1 MKKNQD
7 YKNAALAALKG
18 NWAPSLVATIVL
30 VAIMYVIMGPYV
42 AAYTLNSENLNPD
55 TLALIGGCSMF
66 MYLGLIFLFFPL
78 DVGYTNAF
86 NALYVE
92 DDDRITGNTF
102 RDSFGQYLKNV
113 WAMFLMVLF
122 VSLWSMLLLIPGIVK
137 AYSYAM
143 LPYILKDN
151 PELSAMDAIRLSS
164 KMMKG
169 HKFDLFYLQLS
180 FIGWAILA
188 VLTGG
193 IGLLWLQP
201 YMMTTQASFYQDIKK
216 DFISTNIN
224 N

>member
-30 VAIMYVIMGPYV
+30 VAIMYVIMVPYV
-42 AAYTLNSENLNPD
+42 TAYVLNIENLNPD
-55 TLALIGGCSMF
+55 TLALIGGCSIF

-92 DDDRITGNTF
+92 GDDRITGNTF

>member
-30 VAIMYVIMGPYV
+30 VAIMYVIMVPYV
-42 AAYTLNSENLNPD
+42 TAYVLNIENLNPD
-55 TLALIGGCSMF
+55 TLAVIGGCSIF

-92 DDDRITGNTF
+92 GDDRITGNTF

>member
-1 MKKNQD
+1 MRKNQD

-30 VAIMYVIMGPYV
+30 VAIMYVIMVPYV
-42 AAYTLNSENLNPD
+42 TAYVLNIENLNPD

-92 DDDRITGNTF
+92 GDDRITGNTF

>member
-30 VAIMYVIMGPYV
+30 VAIMYVIMVPYMT
-42 AAYTLNSENLNPD
+42 AYVLNIENLNPD
-55 TLALIGGCSMF
+55 TLAVIGGCSIF

-92 DDDRITGNTF
+92 GDDRITGNTF

-151 PELSAMDAIRLSS
+151 PEISAMDAIRLSS

>member
-30 VAIMYVIMGPYV
+30 VAIMYVIMVPYV
-42 AAYTLNSENLNPD
+42 TAYVLNIENLNPD

-92 DDDRITGNTF
+92 GDDRITGNTF
-102 RDSFGQYLKNV
+102 RDAFGQYLKNV

>member
-30 VAIMYVIMGPYV
+30 VAIMYVIMVPYMT
-42 AAYTLNSENLNPD
+42 AYVLNIENLNPD

-92 DDDRITGNTF
+92 GDDRITSNTF

>member
-30 VAIMYVIMGPYV
+30 VAIMYVIMVPYV
-42 AAYTLNSENLNPD
+42 TAYVLNIENLNPD

-92 DDDRITGNTF
+92 GDDRITGNTF

-164 KMMKG
+164 NMMKG

>member
-7 YKNAALAALKG
+7 YKNAALASLKG

-30 VAIMYVIMGPYV
+30 VAIMYVIMVPYV
-42 AAYTLNSENLNPD
+42 TAYVLNIENLNPD

-92 DDDRITGNTF
+92 GDDRITGNTF

>member
-30 VAIMYVIMGPYV
+30 VAIMYVIMVPYV
-42 AAYTLNSENLNPD
+42 TAYVLNIENLNPD

-92 DDDRITGNTF
+92 GDDRITGNTF
-102 RDSFGQYLKNV
+102 RGSFGQYLKNV

>member
-1 MKKNQD
+1 MRKNQD

-30 VAIMYVIMGPYV
+30 VAIMYVIMVPYMT
-42 AAYTLNSENLNPD
+42 AYVLNIENLNPD
-55 TLALIGGCSMF
+55 TLAVIGGCSIF

-92 DDDRITGNTF
+92 GDDRITGNTF

>member
-30 VAIMYVIMGPYV
+30 VAIMHVIMVPYV
-42 AAYTLNSENLNPD
+42 TAYVLNIENLNPD

-92 DDDRITGNTF
+92 GDDRITGNTF

-151 PELSAMDAIRLSS
+151 PEISAMDAIRLSS

>member
-7 YKNAALAALKG
+7 YKNAALASLKG

-30 VAIMYVIMGPYV
+30 VAIMYVIMVPYV
-42 AAYTLNSENLNPD
+42 TAYVLNIENLNPD

-92 DDDRITGNTF
+92 GDDRITGNTF
-102 RDSFGQYLKNV
+102 RDAFGQYLKNV

>member
-30 VAIMYVIMGPYV
+30 VAIMYVIMVPYV
-42 AAYTLNSENLNPD
+42 TAYVLNIENLNPD

-92 DDDRITGNTF
+92 GDDRITGNTF

-137 AYSYAM
+137 AYSYAI

-216 DFISTNIN
+216 DFISTNTN

>member
-30 VAIMYVIMGPYV
+30 VAIMYVIMVPYV
-42 AAYTLNSENLNPD
+42 TAYTLNSENLNPD
-55 TLALIGGCSMF
+55 TLALIGGCSIF

-92 DDDRITGNTF
+92 GDDRITGNTF

-137 AYSYAM
+137 AYTYAM

>member
-30 VAIMYVIMGPYV
+30 VAIMYVIMVPYV
-42 AAYTLNSENLNPD
+42 TAYVLNIENLNPD

-92 DDDRITGNTF
+92 GDDRITGNTF